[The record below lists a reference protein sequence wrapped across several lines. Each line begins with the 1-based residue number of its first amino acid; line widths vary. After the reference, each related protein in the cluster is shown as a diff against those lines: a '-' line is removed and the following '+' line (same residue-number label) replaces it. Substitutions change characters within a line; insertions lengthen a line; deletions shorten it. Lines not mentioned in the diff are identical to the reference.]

1 MNFHETV
8 AGRRFF
14 EHQLPSLIKA
24 LQDVAAALSQP
35 QPVVH
40 LPITAPPDFLE
51 NLYNG
56 FYEPDLDVDHV
67 RTTEFNREIIEFQNR
82 LRQQMSLED
91 WNRLEEYQSLL
102 DKRNSFDAE
111 QSFKAGFRAATKMI
125 AAGLSAPPES
135 RSSER
140 KTQDD

>member
-1 MNFHETV
+1 MNFYDTV

-24 LQDVAAALSQP
+24 LQDVASALSQP

-51 NLYNG
+51 NLYFG
-56 FYEPDLDVDHV
+56 FYEPDLEIDHI
-67 RTTEFNREIIEFQNR
+67 RTMEFNREIIEFQNR
-82 LRQQMSLED
+82 LRQQISPED

-102 DKRNSFDAE
+102 DKRASFDAE
-111 QSFKAGFRAATKMI
+111 QSFEAGFRAATQMI
-125 AAGLSAPPES
+125 AAGLSAPPEN
-135 RSSER
+135 RPAER
-140 KTQDD
+140 KKQDD